1 MLTPTP
7 LEELLDLAA
16 DVIGCDRRTLPAG
29 AAGSPF
35 ITLGGGLTQ
44 AVRLQA
50 RAGRQLGLAVDLAQ
64 LLGPAPLADVL
75 ARAVPVPAAVPGPP
89 AGAGAVRALLP
100 GQRAALAA
108 EREAGAGA
116 VCRVLSAELAG
127 PLDAGALRRVLAAVG
142 ARHEG
147 LRTVFADT
155 PHGPV
160 RRVLAA
166 CTPPLVTL
174 EAAGAGGGG
183 GGDPVAAVHGYLAA
197 RARQLVGRPG
207 RPPLAFALS
216 RLAGGAHL
224 LSFVYHD
231 AVADSWSAALLWQEL
246 LADYDRAVRRRPL
259 VRGLRPGPD
268 TAGRAAVAAR
278 PGGLRAAGE
287 RAERLRGFP
296 AAVDL
301 AEGAPRPAVFD
312 VRGERLYVGLD
323 VRLRDAADATARR
336 AGVPHGTVL
345 LAAWALAVG
354 RRAGLERLL
363 VGCEVPRRVTA
374 ALLGTLAP
382 CSATVPVGCELEG
395 GVDYF
400 LRGVACAFSEALGC
414 ADLDTAE
421 LARELGVRPDRSRPV
436 LTPVTFAARDELL
449 PARVRAGDLSAR
461 FHHGH
466 AGAVTADAALSVLR
480 WREDPLLR
488 LEFAPA
494 VLSRT
499 RAVRLAGELR
509 AALAALTAASP
520 HTPVD
525 DLLAAPAG
533 ARDLALPLS

>member
-50 RAGRQLGLAVDLAQ
+50 RAGRQLGLAVDLAH

-75 ARAVPVPAAVPGPP
+75 ARAVPVPAAAPGLP

-100 GQRAALAA
+100 GQSAALAA

-127 PLDAGALRRVLAAVG
+127 PLDAGALRRVLAALG

-147 LRTVFADT
+147 LRTVFADA

-174 EAAGAGGGG
+174 EAAGAGGA
-183 GGDPVAAVHGYLAA
+183 GDPVAAVHGYLAA
-197 RARQLVGRPG
+197 RARQLVGLPG

-224 LSFVYHD
+224 LSFVYHE

-246 LADYDRAVRRRPL
+246 LADYDRAVHRRPL
-259 VRGLRPGPD
+259 VRAVGPRPAA
-268 TAGRAAVAAR
+268 AGRAAVAAR
-278 PGGLRAAGE
+278 PGGPRAAAAA

-312 VRGERLYVGLD
+312 VRGERLHVGLD

-363 VGCEVPRRVTA
+363 VGCEVPRRATA

-414 ADLDTAE
+414 ADLDTVE

-449 PARVRAGDLSAR
+449 PASVRAGALNAR

-466 AGAVTADAALSVLR
+466 AGAVTADAALTVLR

-499 RAVRLAGELR
+499 RAVRLAREVR
-509 AALAALTAASP
+509 TALAALTAAPP

-525 DLLAAPAG
+525 DLLPAPADTRG
-533 ARDLALPLS
+533 LVLPLS

>member
-35 ITLGGGLTQ
+35 ITLGGGLAQ

-75 ARAVPVPAAVPGPP
+75 ARAVPVPAAAPGPP

-108 EREAGAGA
+108 ERAAGAGA

-127 PLDAGALRRVLAAVG
+127 PLDAGALRRVLAALG

-147 LRTVFADT
+147 LRTVFADA

-174 EAAGAGGGG
+174 EAAGAGGA
-183 GGDPVAAVHGYLAA
+183 GDPVAAVHGYLAA

-207 RPPLAFALS
+207 RPPLVFALG
-216 RLAGGAHL
+216 RLAGGGHL

-246 LADYDRAVRRRPL
+246 LADYDRAVHRRPL

-278 PGGLRAAGE
+278 PGGLRAAAE

-312 VRGERLYVGLD
+312 VRGERLHVGLD

-363 VGCEVPRRVTA
+363 VGCEVPRRATA

-449 PARVRAGDLSAR
+449 PARVRAGALSAR

-466 AGAVTADAALSVLR
+466 AGAVTADAALTVLR

-509 AALAALTAASP
+509 GALAALTAASP
-520 HTPVD
+520 HTPVE
-525 DLLAAPAG
+525 DLLPAPAG

>member
-16 DVIGCDRRTLPAG
+16 DVIGRDRRTLPAG

-35 ITLGGGLTQ
+35 ITLGGGLAQ

-89 AGAGAVRALLP
+89 SGAGAVRALLP

-108 EREAGAGA
+108 ERAAGAGA

-127 PLDAGALRRVLAAVG
+127 PLDAGALRRVLAALG

-147 LRTVFADT
+147 LRTVFADA

-207 RPPLAFALS
+207 RPPLVFALS

-246 LADYDRAVRRRPL
+246 LADYDRAVHRRPL

-312 VRGERLYVGLD
+312 VRGERLHVGLD

-336 AGVPHGTVL
+336 AGVPHATVL

-363 VGCEVPRRVTA
+363 VGCEVPRRATA

-449 PARVRAGDLSAR
+449 PARAWAGALSAR

-466 AGAVTADAALSVLR
+466 AGAVTADAALTVLR

-509 AALAALTAASP
+509 TTLAALTAASP
-520 HTPVD
+520 HTPVE
-525 DLLAAPAG
+525 DLLPAPAG
-533 ARDLALPLS
+533 ARGLALPLP